1 MLWKTCNTLTGQQTW
16 WRSGGNGDE
25 CSGSA
30 GDRRTSTDGGGS
42 IVSTCNIIKK
52 NQDKQ
57 KIELTDNSAN
67 LDLPGFIKNYQFL
80 VDIYIATIYK
90 CLYG

>member
-1 MLWKTCNTLTGQQTW
+1 MIENMLWKTCNTLTGEQTW

-30 GDRRTSTDGGGS
+30 GNRRTSTDGGGS

-52 NQDKQ
+52 NQ
-57 KIELTDNSAN
+57 DNSAN

-80 VDIYIATIYK
+80 VDIYIATIKK

>member
-1 MLWKTCNTLTGQQTW
+1 MKINKSGKKKKVLIYFSAKYSTSSLNCFDIIENMLWKSCNRLTGEQTW

-57 KIELTDNSAN
+57 KRE
-67 LDLPGFIKNYQFL
+67 
-80 VDIYIATIYK
+80 
-90 CLYG
+90 